1 METTKVNPQIP
12 FSIGRAMMMGI
23 LSIILCISMIMTVFT
38 PFPIGLAAVIFGR
51 AKGIILAVLASA
63 AFFVFSTKLGGDY
76 SLFGF
81 YFACAVLAIVLAEIV
96 TREIHPV
103 RGILAIGLAVIVMMS
118 GMLYSYQQEKGDS
131 MKTIIVETLKTTFKP
146 YIDVQVE
153 QLKEREDKRAFQDM
167 ALLSQP
173 DKMADRIIK
182 EAPGVF
188 FVSLFFMLWA
198 NLFMLLKSNRVF
210 NQKVDAKYTD
220 LDLLNFKVPELVII
234 PVIGSLMLSVWG
246 DYLGSWVPDLGLNLI
261 TCFAVFYFFQGFG
274 IYIAFLNRM
283 KIKGFIRTTLVV
295 IGVLTAG
302 QVLAILGL
310 FDMFVNFRK
319 LLNKQASN

>member
-1 METTKVNPQIP
+1 METTEVNPQIP
-12 FSIGRAMMMGI
+12 FSIGRMMMMGT
-23 LSIILCISMIMTVFT
+23 LSIILCVSMIMTVFT

-81 YFACAVLAIVLAEIV
+81 YIVCAVLGIGLAEIV
-96 TREIHPV
+96 TREISPV
-103 RGILAIGLAVIVMMS
+103 RGILAIGLLITVMMT
-118 GMLYSYQQEKGDS
+118 GLLYSYQQEKKDS
-131 MKTIIVETLKTTFKP
+131 MKTIVVEILKTTFKP
-146 YIDVQVE
+146 YIAAQVE
-153 QLKEREDKRAFQDM
+153 QLKEREDKRAFEDM

-173 DKMADRIIK
+173 EKMADRIIK

-198 NLFMLLKSNRVF
+198 NTYMLLKSNRVF
-210 NQKVDAKYTD
+210 NQKVDAKYTE
-220 LDLLNFKVPELVII
+220 LDLLNFKVPELFII

-246 DYLGSWVPDLGLNLI
+246 NYIASWLPDLGLTFI

-274 IYIAFLNRM
+274 IYIAFLEHM
-283 KIKGFIRTTLVV
+283 KIKGFVRTALVV

-302 QVLAILGL
+302 QVLAVLGL

-319 LLNKQASN
+319 FLNKQASS